1 MACQAALPD
10 GFFANLIFMEY
21 IWGSRAHRDESNKD
35 WIRRS
40 VMIRFNCDYSEGAH
54 EKVLEKLIATNREQT
69 QGYGMDFYSMQAKG
83 LIRQICGREDA
94 DVHFLVGG
102 TQANLTV
109 ISAGLRPHQGVIAA
123 ETGHINVHET
133 GAIEACGHKILAFP
147 SKDGKL
153 SAKQVEECCLAHR
166 EDMDREHTV
175 QPKMVYISQS
185 TELGTIYGKEE
196 LEEISAVCRKNGL
209 FLFMDGARLG
219 YALAAS
225 DNTLTFQDLARL
237 CDVFYI
243 GGTKVGALFGE
254 AVVITHPSL
263 KEDFRYFI
271 KQKGGMLAKGRLLG
285 LQFMAL
291 FEDGLYMEISRYADG
306 LAEQLRKAFHQAG
319 IPFLVENTTNQ
330 LFPILPDS
338 VLELWK
344 EKYSFSYQQRVDE
357 SHSAVRF
364 CTSWAT
370 RQEDVDCLLED
381 IRNWKDGEGE
391 AYPHIADGSMV

>member
-1 MACQAALPD
+1 
-10 GFFANLIFMEY
+10 
-21 IWGSRAHRDESNKD
+21 
-35 WIRRS
+35 
-40 VMIRFNCDYSEGAH
+40 
-54 EKVLEKLIATNREQT
+54 
-69 QGYGMDFYSMQAKG
+69 
-83 LIRQICGREDA
+83 
-94 DVHFLVGG
+94 
-102 TQANLTV
+102 
-109 ISAGLRPHQGVIAA
+109 
-123 ETGHINVHET
+123 
-133 GAIEACGHKILAFP
+133 
-147 SKDGKL
+147 
-153 SAKQVEECCLAHR
+153 
-166 EDMDREHTV
+166 
-175 QPKMVYISQS
+175 
-185 TELGTIYGKEE
+185 
-196 LEEISAVCRKNGL
+196 
-209 FLFMDGARLG
+209 
-219 YALAAS
+219 
-225 DNTLTFQDLARL
+225 
-237 CDVFYI
+237 
-243 GGTKVGALFGE
+243 
-254 AVVITHPSL
+254 
-263 KEDFRYFI
+263 
-271 KQKGGMLAKGRLLG
+271 MLAKGRLLG